1 MAQNYYSVL
10 GVDKNATQ
18 DEIKKAFRKQAKRY
32 HPDANPNDPQAEER
46 FKEINEAYETLGDP
60 EKRRQYDMF
69 GHDYAR
75 QGAGGPPPG
84 YGGMGGMGSMSAED
98 LQDILNSFMN
108 FGRTSQRGRS
118 PLRGQD
124 IEQPVQ
130 ISLYEAYHGTERIL
144 NKGNRQLRVSIPAGA
159 TDGTRVRV
167 AGEGGLG
174 ANGGLPGDL
183 YLVVEV
189 AEDPQFKRDGYDLTV
204 DVNVDMFTAMLGGEV
219 QVPTLGRPLK
229 LKIPAGTQS
238 GRKFR
243 LAGKGMP
250 STKGSPG
257 DLYARINI
265 TVPETLT
272 PEQRRLVEQ
281 LRASLNK
288 A

>member
-10 GVDKNATQ
+10 GVSKNATQ

-84 YGGMGGMGSMSAED
+84 YGGAGGINADD

-130 ISLYEAYHGTERIL
+130 ISLYEAYHGTERVL
-144 NKGNRQLRVSIPAGA
+144 NKGGRQLRVAIPAGA
-159 TDGTRVRV
+159 SDGTRVRV

-174 ANGGLPGDL
+174 ANGGMPGDL
-183 YLVVEV
+183 YLVVEL

-204 DVNVDMFTAMLGGEV
+204 DVNIDMFTAMLGGEV

-250 STKGSPG
+250 SIKGSPG

-265 TVPETLT
+265 TVPERLT

-281 LRASLNK
+281 LRDSLR
-288 A
+288 

>member
-1 MAQNYYSVL
+1 
-10 GVDKNATQ
+10 
-18 DEIKKAFRKQAKRY
+18 
-32 HPDANPNDPQAEER
+32 
-46 FKEINEAYETLGDP
+46 
-60 EKRRQYDMF
+60 
-69 GHDYAR
+69 
-75 QGAGGPPPG
+75 
-84 YGGMGGMGSMSAED
+84 MGGMSAED

-189 AEDPQFKRDGYDLTV
+189 ADDPQFKRDGYDLTV

>member
-18 DEIKKAFRKQAKRY
+18 DEIKRAFRRQAKRY

-75 QGAGGPPPG
+75 QAAGGPPPG
-84 YGGMGGMGSMSAED
+84 YGGASTFTPED

-144 NKGNRQLRVSIPAGA
+144 NKGGRQLRVSIPAGA

-174 ANGGLPGDL
+174 ANGGMPGDL
-183 YLVVEV
+183 YLVVEL

-229 LKIPAGTQS
+229 LKIPPGTQS

-250 STKGSPG
+250 SIKGSPG

-265 TVPETLT
+265 TVPERLT

-281 LRASLNK
+281 LRDSLRAS
-288 A
+288 